1 MFTATVTG
9 RLVRDPRQIQK
20 NGTTFAYVT
29 VADNDVY
36 DRNTKQYG
44 TQFVEIGFSG
54 ARAESI
60 VRNAR
65 KGTLIS
71 AVCTARVRKDE
82 RYTDTM
88 GKGYHPEV
96 VGLWCDRVQFLDSF
110 GKGTGQQQ
118 YQQQQGGGY
127 QQQNQ
132 GYQQNTGYQQPTQ
145 QPQFQ
150 QQQQQVPQQSM
161 MAQGAVSQQSAFG
174 GSEFATDEFG
184 GDSLIDDLQF

>member
-1 MFTATVTG
+1 MLTSIITG

-54 ARAESI
+54 ARAENI
-60 VRNAR
+60 IKNAR

-71 AVCTARVRKDE
+71 AVCMTRIRKDE
-82 RYTDTM
+82 RYTDTA

-96 VGLWCDRVQFLDSF
+96 TSFWCDRVQLLDSF

-132 GYQQNTGYQQPTQ
+132 GYQQNMGYQQPAQ

-150 QQQQQVPQQSM
+150 QQQAPQQSM

-184 GDSLIDDLQF
+184 GDSFVDDMQF

>member
-1 MFTATVTG
+1 MLTSIITG

-54 ARAESI
+54 NRAESI
-60 VRNAR
+60 LRNAR

-71 AVCTARVRKDE
+71 AVCQTRIRKDE
-82 RYTDTM
+82 RYTDTA

-96 VGLWCDRVQFLDSF
+96 TSFWCDRVQLLDSF
-110 GKGTGQQQ
+110 GRNAGQQQ
-118 YQQQQGGGY
+118 GAGY
-127 QQQNQ
+127 QQNQ
-132 GYQQNTGYQQPTQ
+132 GYQQSAP

-150 QQQQQVPQQSM
+150 QQQQQQAPQQSM

-184 GDSLIDDLQF
+184 GDSFVDDMQF

>member
-54 ARAESI
+54 ARAEAI

-118 YQQQQGGGY
+118 
-127 QQQNQ
+127 NQ
-132 GYQQNTGYQQPTQ
+132 GYQQNTGYQQPAQ

-184 GDSLIDDLQF
+184 GGSLIDDLQF

>member
-9 RLVRDPRQIQK
+9 RLTKDPRTIQK
-20 NGTTFAYVT
+20 NGTMLAYVT

-54 ARAESI
+54 VKAEMI
-60 VRNAR
+60 ARNAR

-71 AVCTARVRKDE
+71 AVCTAKIRKDE
-82 RYTDTM
+82 RYADTM

-96 VGLWCDRVQFLDSF
+96 VNLWCDRVQLLDSF
-110 GKGTGQQQ
+110 GKNSGQQ
-118 YQQQQGGGY
+118 YQQ
-127 QQQNQ
+127 NS
-132 GYQQNTGYQQPTQ
+132 GYQQNAGYQQNPAPQ
-145 QPQFQ
+145 QNAYQQQAPQPQFQ
-150 QQQQQVPQQSM
+150 QNQAPQQSM
-161 MAQGAVSQQSAFG
+161 MAQGAVSQNSAFG

-184 GDSLIDDLQF
+184 DDSFVDDMQF

>member
-54 ARAESI
+54 ARAEAI

-132 GYQQNTGYQQPTQ
+132 GYQQPAQ
-145 QPQFQ
+145 QPQF
-150 QQQQQVPQQSM
+150 QQQQVPQQSM

>member
-1 MFTATVTG
+1 MLTSIITG

-54 ARAESI
+54 NRAESI
-60 VRNAR
+60 LRNAR

-71 AVCTARVRKDE
+71 AVCMTRIRKDE
-82 RYTDTM
+82 RYTDTA

-96 VGLWCDRVQFLDSF
+96 TSFWCDRVQLLDSF
-110 GKGTGQQQ
+110 GRNAGQQQ
-118 YQQQQGGGY
+118 GAGY
-127 QQQNQ
+127 QQNQ
-132 GYQQNTGYQQPTQ
+132 GYQQTQGYQQNAGYQQSAP

-150 QQQQQVPQQSM
+150 QQQQQAPQQSM

-184 GDSLIDDLQF
+184 GDSFVDDMQF

>member
-9 RLVRDPRQIQK
+9 RLTKDPRTIQK
-20 NGTTFAYVT
+20 NGTMLAYVT

-54 ARAESI
+54 VKAEMI
-60 VRNAR
+60 ARNAR

-71 AVCTARVRKDE
+71 AVCTAKIRKDE
-82 RYTDTM
+82 RYADTM

-96 VGLWCDRVQFLDSF
+96 VNLWCDRVQLLDSF
-110 GKGTGQQQ
+110 GKNSGQQ
-118 YQQQQGGGY
+118 YQQ
-127 QQQNQ
+127 NS
-132 GYQQNTGYQQPTQ
+132 GYQQNPVPQQNAYQQQAP

-150 QQQQQVPQQSM
+150 QNQVPQQSM
-161 MAQGAVSQQSAFG
+161 MAQGAVSQNSAFG

-184 GDSLIDDLQF
+184 DDSFVDDMQF

>member
-9 RLVRDPRQIQK
+9 RLTKDPRTIQK
-20 NGTTFAYVT
+20 NGTMLAYVT

-36 DRNTKQYG
+36 DRSTKQYG

-54 ARAESI
+54 VKAEMI
-60 VRNAR
+60 ARNAR

-71 AVCTARVRKDE
+71 AVCTAKIRKDE
-82 RYTDTM
+82 RYADTM

-96 VGLWCDRVQFLDSF
+96 VNLWCDRVQLLDSF
-110 GKGTGQQQ
+110 GKNSGQQ
-118 YQQQQGGGY
+118 YQQ
-127 QQQNQ
+127 NA
-132 GYQQNTGYQQPTQ
+132 GYQQNAYQQQAP

-150 QQQQQVPQQSM
+150 QQNQNQGMQQSM
-161 MAQGAVSQQSAFG
+161 MAQGAASQQSAFG

-184 GDSLIDDLQF
+184 NDSFVDDMQF